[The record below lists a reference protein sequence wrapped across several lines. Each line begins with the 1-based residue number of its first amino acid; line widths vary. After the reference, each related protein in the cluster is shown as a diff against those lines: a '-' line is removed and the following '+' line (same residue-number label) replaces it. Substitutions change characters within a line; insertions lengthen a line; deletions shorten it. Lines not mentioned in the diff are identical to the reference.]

1 MPVWLQV
8 ISALIAG
15 LVGGAALYDRWLRY
29 RHQITGE
36 IEIVVLPGEVYL
48 PGPNDWTMGPLDESV
63 TDGIIISATIHN
75 NTQGPIVVQEW
86 HIEGPPIEGGM
97 PTARGEVIEAG
108 KTGTATT
115 QFVPD
120 WVAWDQ
126 RLEAGLTSRAEPV
139 VSASLTALSRV
150 SSKRLKLRSAKY
162 SVTDETVTQNVVKA
176 SKISDSI

>member
-1 MPVWLQV
+1 MPVWLQIV
-8 ISALIAG
+8 SALIAG
-15 LVGGAALYDRWLRY
+15 LVGGAALYERWLKY

-36 IEIVVLPGEVYL
+36 ISIDVFPADVYL
-48 PGPNDWTMGPLDESV
+48 PGPNDWTPGALDDSV
-63 TDGIIISATIHN
+63 PDGIIVSATIHN
-75 NTQGPIVVQEW
+75 NTQGPIVVEEW
-86 HIEGPPIEGGM
+86 RIEGPPIEGGN
-97 PTARGEVIEAG
+97 PVARGEVIEAG

-120 WVAWDQ
+120 WIAWDQ

-139 VSASLTALSRV
+139 VSASLIALSRA

-162 SVTDETVTQNVVKA
+162 SVTDEVVTQNVVKA

>member
-36 IEIVVLPGEVYL
+36 IDIVVLPGEVYL
-48 PGPNDWTMGPLDESV
+48 PGPNNWTPGRLDESV
-63 TDGIIISATIHN
+63 TDGIIVSATIHN
-75 NTQGPIVVQEW
+75 NTQGPVVVQEW
-86 HIEGPPIEGGM
+86 RIEGPPIEGGN
-97 PTARGEVIEAG
+97 PVARGEVIEAG
-108 KTGTATT
+108 RTGTAVT

-126 RLEAGLTSRAEPV
+126 RLEAGLTSRADPV
-139 VSASLTALSRV
+139 VSASLIALSRA
-150 SSKRLKLRSAKY
+150 SSKRLRLRSAKY
-162 SVTDETVTQNVVKA
+162 KITDVVVRQNVVKA
-176 SKISDSI
+176 TKISDNI